1 MNKKTYPV
9 LIFGLI
15 IILSSVGCTYMNLP
29 ENKALLSSITAQS
42 AEEEPEKYGGNALI
56 AGAIL
61 SEVQEL
67 FHSFVKANLQDEYLM
82 LVNKEV
88 RLEESYE
95 PETLIL
101 PNVSFTASS
110 DIIVRVMEEK
120 AAKALEELFE
130 AAKEDGIILLA
141 NSGYRS
147 YSIQKNLYET
157 NLRVKGRAHTEKYSA
172 QPGAS
177 EHQTG
182 LAMDIVAQDYQSLDE
197 GFDNTAAFKWL
208 SENAYKYGF
217 ILRYLEG
224 KEDITGYAYEP
235 WHYRYV
241 GLPYSE
247 YITKNNLT
255 LEEFLSK
262 YQ

>member
-1 MNKKTYPV
+1 MKKKRYQL
-9 LIFGLI
+9 LIFGLT
-15 IILSSVGCTYMNLP
+15 IILAAVGCTYMDLP
-29 ENKALLSSITAQS
+29 EDKVILSSITAQET
-42 AEEEPEKYGGNALI
+42 EEKPTEYNGAALM

-67 FHSFVKANLQDEYLM
+67 FHAYVKANLEDEYLM

-88 RLEESYE
+88 NLAESYE
-95 PETLIL
+95 PKTLVL
-101 PNVSFTASS
+101 PDVPFTASS
-110 DIIVRVMEEK
+110 DKVVRVMEEK

-130 AAKEDGIILLA
+130 AAREDGIILLA

-157 NLRVKGRAHTEKYSA
+157 NLRVRGREHTEKYSA

-182 LAMDIVAQDYQSLDE
+182 LAMDIVAEDYQTLNE
-197 GFDNTAAFKWL
+197 GFDNTEAFKWL

-262 YQ
+262 Y

>member
-1 MNKKTYPV
+1 MNKKYSI
-9 LIFGLI
+9 LILGLI
-15 IILSSVGCTYMNLP
+15 VLLLGAGCTYINVASNEVILSSVASQETEDKLIEDEGV
-29 ENKALLSSITAQS
+29 ALMAGT
-42 AEEEPEKYGGNALI
+42 LI
-56 AGAIL
+56 

-67 FHSFVKANLQDEYLM
+67 FHSYVRANLQDEYLI

-88 RLEESYE
+88 RLEDTYE
-95 PETLIL
+95 PKTLVL
-101 PNVSFTASS
+101 PEVPFTKSS
-110 DIIVRVMEEK
+110 DKIVRVMEEK

-130 AAKEDGIILLA
+130 AARDDGIMLLA

-147 YSIQKNLYET
+147 YSIQKNLYER
-157 NLRVKGRAHTEKYSA
+157 NLRIKGRAHTEKYSA

-182 LAMDIVAQDYQSLDE
+182 LAMDIVAENYQSLDE
-197 GFDNTAAFKWL
+197 GFENTEAFKWL
-208 SENAYKYGF
+208 SENAYKYGY

-224 KEDITGYAYEP
+224 KEDITGYGYEP

-241 GLPYSE
+241 GQPYSE
-247 YITKNNLT
+247 YITRNNLT
-255 LEEFLSK
+255 FEEFLSK